1 MRKTLHTFEYL
12 ILSIILFTAFTF
24 NILKAAEEDAKALK
38 ISTDAYNYD
47 KGFGDFISN
56 QTMTL
61 RNKQGEET
69 VRYFRG
75 KTLEVA
81 NDGDKTLFIFD
92 SPKDVKGT
100 ATLTFS
106 HKVGPDDQWLYL
118 PALKRVKRI
127 TSENRSG
134 SFVGS
139 EFAYEDLGSQELEK
153 YSNRKYIK
161 EEPCPEK
168 NQLTCHVIT
177 RVPVEKSSGYSYQTL
192 WLDETPAHKVW
203 KIEYYDRKKALL
215 KTLIFGD
222 YKIYLDKYWRP
233 STYKMINHQTG
244 KSTDLFVDE
253 IKFKVGLTERD
264 FNQKSLSR
272 VR

>member
-1 MRKTLHTFEYL
+1 MKKNFYNFKF
-12 ILSIILFTAFTF
+12 IILFALLLVMNYLTLAS
-24 NILKAAEEDAKALK
+24 EDDAKALK

-47 KGFGDFISN
+47 KGFGDFISS

-69 VRYFRG
+69 TRYFRG

-100 ATLTFS
+100 ATLTFT

-153 YSNRKYIK
+153 YDSRKYLV
-161 EEPCPEK
+161 EEPCPG
-168 NQLTCHVIT
+168 NQTLSCHILT
-177 RVPVEKSSGYSYQTL
+177 RAPVEESSGYSYQTL
-192 WLDETPAHKVW
+192 WLDDTPAHRIW
-203 KIEYYDRKKALL
+203 KIEYYDRKKSLL
-215 KTLIFGD
+215 KTLTFGD
-222 YKIYLDKYWRP
+222 YKVYLEKFWRP
-233 STYKMINHQTG
+233 SVYKMVNHQTG
-244 KSTDLFVDE
+244 KSTDLFVE
-253 IKFKVGLTERD
+253 NIKFKVGLSKSD
-264 FNQKSLSR
+264 FSQKSLSR

>member
-1 MRKTLHTFEYL
+1 MRKALQTFKYL
-12 ILSIILFTAFTF
+12 LLSTALFIAFSF
-24 NILKAAEEDAKALK
+24 NVLQAAEEDAKALK

-69 VRYFRG
+69 VRNFRG
-75 KTLEVA
+75 KTLEVY

-161 EEPCPEK
+161 EVPCPEK
-168 NQLTCHVIT
+168 NELTCHVIT

>member
-12 ILSIILFTAFTF
+12 IFSIILFTAFTF

-106 HKVGPDDQWLYL
+106 HKVGPDDQWL
-118 PALKRVKRI
+118 K
-127 TSENRSG
+127 
-134 SFVGS
+134 
-139 EFAYEDLGSQELEK
+139 
-153 YSNRKYIK
+153 
-161 EEPCPEK
+161 
-168 NQLTCHVIT
+168 
-177 RVPVEKSSGYSYQTL
+177 
-192 WLDETPAHKVW
+192 
-203 KIEYYDRKKALL
+203 
-215 KTLIFGD
+215 
-222 YKIYLDKYWRP
+222 
-233 STYKMINHQTG
+233 
-244 KSTDLFVDE
+244 
-253 IKFKVGLTERD
+253 
-264 FNQKSLSR
+264 
-272 VR
+272 

>member
-1 MRKTLHTFEYL
+1 MRETKKKNYFF
-12 ILSIILFTAFTF
+12 ISIILLFVIK
-24 NILKAAEEDAKALK
+24 NSILVAKEDKKALK

-47 KGFGDFISN
+47 KGFGDFISK

-69 VRYFRG
+69 VRFFRG
-75 KTLEVA
+75 KTLEVVD
-81 NDGDKTLFIFD
+81 DGDKTLFIFD

-100 ATLTFS
+100 ATLTFT

-153 YSNRKYIK
+153 YTNRKYIN
-161 EEPCPEK
+161 EEPCPNK
-168 NQLTCHVIT
+168 IDLICHVIT
-177 RVPVEKSSGYSYQTL
+177 RVPVEKSSGYNYQTL
-192 WLDETPAHKVW
+192 WLDNTPAHRVW
-203 KIEYYDRKKALL
+203 KIQYYDRKSSLL

-233 STYKMINHQTG
+233 SKYKMVNHQTG
-244 KSTDLFVDE
+244 KSTDLLVEE
-253 IKFKVGLTERD
+253 IKFKVGLSQRD

>member
-1 MRKTLHTFEYL
+1 MRKNLHTFEYL
-12 ILSIILFTAFTF
+12 ILPIILFTAFTF

-161 EEPCPEK
+161 EEPCPRK
-168 NQLTCHVIT
+168 TINLPCYNSCSC
-177 RVPVEKSSGYSYQTL
+177 EKSSGYSYQTL

-222 YKIYLDKYWRP
+222 YKIYLDKYWSPAHIR
-233 STYKMINHQTG
+233 
-244 KSTDLFVDE
+244 
-253 IKFKVGLTERD
+253 
-264 FNQKSLSR
+264 
-272 VR
+272 

>member
-1 MRKTLHTFEYL
+1 MKIIFKNFKYL
-12 ILSIILFTAFTF
+12 ILSIILLSVLNF
-24 NILKAAEEDAKALK
+24 NITKALEEDPKALK

-47 KGFGDFISN
+47 KGFGDFTSK

-69 VRYFRG
+69 IRYFRG

-100 ATLTFS
+100 ATLTFT

-153 YSNRKYIK
+153 YSKRQYIK
-161 EEPCPEK
+161 EEPCPKKEE
-168 NQLTCHVIT
+168 LTCHVIT
-177 RVPVEKSSGYSYQTL
+177 RAPVEESSGYSYQTL
-192 WLDETPAHKVW
+192 WLDDSPAHKVW
-203 KIEYYDRKKALL
+203 KIEYYDRKKSLL
-215 KTLIFGD
+215 KTLTFAD
-222 YKIYLDKYWRP
+222 YKIYLEKFWRP
-233 STYKMINHQTG
+233 SIYKMINHQTG
-244 KSTDLFVDE
+244 KSTDLLVEE

>member
-1 MRKTLHTFEYL
+1 MKKILQTFQFIIYL
-12 ILSIILFTAFTF
+12 MFLFTFH
-24 NILKAAEEDAKALK
+24 NIIKASEEDEKALK

-75 KTLEVA
+75 KTLEVS

-100 ATLTFS
+100 ATLTFT

-153 YSNRKYIK
+153 YSNRTYVKK
-161 EEPCPEK
+161 EPCPEK
-168 NQLTCHVIT
+168 EDLSCHGIT
-177 RVPVEKSSGYSYQTL
+177 RVPVEKSSGYSYQIL
-192 WLDETPAHKVW
+192 WLDTTPAHRIW
-203 KIEYYDRKKALL
+203 KIEYYDRKNSLL
-215 KTLIFGD
+215 KTKKTLMLLL
-222 YKIYLDKYWRP
+222 KKLK
-233 STYKMINHQTG
+233 K
-244 KSTDLFVDE
+244 
-253 IKFKVGLTERD
+253 
-264 FNQKSLSR
+264 
-272 VR
+272 

>member
-1 MRKTLHTFEYL
+1 MKKTLQTYKYF
-12 ILSIILFTAFTF
+12 ILSIFFFSSLSNNFIEAS
-24 NILKAAEEDAKALK
+24 EGDDKALK

-47 KGFGDFISN
+47 KGFNDFISN

-69 VRYFRG
+69 IRYFRG
-75 KTLEVA
+75 KTLEVSD
-81 NDGDKTLFIFD
+81 DGDKTLFIFD

-153 YSNRKYIK
+153 YTNRKYLKKDVCPNK
-161 EEPCPEK
+161 EE
-168 NQLTCHVIT
+168 LSCHVIT

-192 WLDETPAHKVW
+192 WLDDTPAHRVW
-203 KIEYYDRKKALL
+203 KIEFYDRKKALL
-215 KTLIFGD
+215 KTLTFGD
-222 YKIYLDKYWRP
+222 YKIYLDKFWRP
-233 STYKMINHQTG
+233 SSYKMINHQN
-244 KSTDLFVDE
+244 L
-253 IKFKVGLTERD
+253 R
-264 FNQKSLSR
+264 
-272 VR
+272 

>member
-1 MRKTLHTFEYL
+1 MRKTLLTLKYL
-12 ILSIILFTAFTF
+12 ILSIILFTAFTI
-24 NILKAAEEDAKALK
+24 NILKAAEEDAKAIK

-233 STYKMINHQTG
+233 SIYKMINHQTG

>member
-1 MRKTLHTFEYL
+1 MQKILQTFKFFIYL
-12 ILSIILFTAFTF
+12 MFLFSFH
-24 NILKAAEEDAKALK
+24 NSVKASEEDEKALK

-69 VRYFRG
+69 IRYFRG
-75 KTLEVA
+75 KTLEVT

-100 ATLTFS
+100 ATLTFT
-106 HKVGPDDQWLYL
+106 HKVGADDQWLYL

-153 YSNRKYIK
+153 YNNRKYIK
-161 EEPCPEK
+161 EETCPVKED
-168 NQLTCHVIT
+168 LSCHVIT

-192 WLDETPAHKVW
+192 WLDNTSAHRVW
-203 KIEYYDRKKALL
+203 KIEYYDRKRSLL
-215 KTLIFGD
+215 KTLTFGD
-222 YKIYLDKYWRP
+222 YKIYLDKFWRP
-233 STYKMINHQTG
+233 SIYKMVNHQTG
-244 KSTDLFVDE
+244 KSTDLLVEE
-253 IKFKVGLTERD
+253 IKFKVGLSQRD